1 MLWRRHSSSTVAT
14 ATASTQIAQHTER
27 QRPPERR
34 VLLLL
39 LSLLLLPLLLLWRR
53 EGELHDEPP
62 DQVEQVGS
70 EGRRALRWHWQRA
83 LHLPR
88 AQHDLVHLRARQP
101 ARGQ

>member
-1 MLWRRHSSSTVAT
+1 MLLLS
-14 ATASTQIAQHTER
+14 
-27 QRPPERR
+27 
-34 VLLLL
+34 VLLL
-39 LSLLLLPLLLLWRR
+39 WWR

-62 DQVEQVGS
+62 DEVEQVGS

-101 ARGQ
+101 ARGQAAAAAAT